1 MSALLLSLLLLC
13 PSEVRAQ
20 ADELMTPSQKAKI
33 LEEQKFQ
40 HSGAVD
46 PTTAMKIGKIL
57 GVELLAYGAV
67 TNFGIRTEGTNAI
80 FYQQK
85 EQVAESQVDIQLVNV
100 ESAEIMFAGHGR
112 GSARREVR
120 GSLGLGGRMS
130 YDETLAGD
138 SLRAAIAQMID
149 NLIDQA
155 P

>member
-1 MSALLLSLLLLC
+1 MKCSCLPRLYL
-13 PSEVRAQ
+13 PKNRQ
-20 ADELMTPSQKAKI
+20 QMAKT

-46 PTTAMKIGKIL
+46 PATAVRVGKIL
-57 GVELLAYGAV
+57 GVELMVYGAV
-67 TNFGIRTEGTNAI
+67 TNFGIRTEGTNVVL
-80 FYQQK
+80 YQQK
-85 EQVAESQVDIQLVNV
+85 EQVAESQVDIKLVNV
-100 ESAEIMFAGHGR
+100 ETSELMFAGHGR

-138 SLRAAIAQMID
+138 SLRAAIAKMID
-149 NLIDQA
+149 GLIDMA